1 MAWLAKNTLT
11 PSDKLSNDMLNS
23 LANDDRNWGGNVNG
37 GGYALS
43 NVVLQQTSPVP
54 IASGPAGSSCIQLNQ
69 GALQR
74 WTVCKDSSPEST
86 GNAGSNFAI
95 ARYSD
100 AGAFIDSP
108 FTINRAGGYI
118 TLGVQLW
125 NGAVNGG
132 GFQLANIGSLGVGTA
147 APIGTAQIAAD
158 ATRQLYLTSSS
169 APGAKQ
175 MRLGYDVTTNAG
187 VIEAWLSSASAPM
200 LLNPSGIVG
209 VGAATAPAYL
219 LHVNTTS
226 RYGAPTITYHSPEA
240 MFGMDVTGNAELAF
254 GWLGAA
260 PFGYWIWASA

>member
-1 MAWLAKNTLT
+1 MPWLAKNTLT

-43 NVVLQQTSPVP
+43 NVVLQQTSPFP

-132 GFQLANIGSLGVGTA
+132 GFGMINIASIGVGISAPA
-147 APIGTAQIAAD
+147 AAVQVAAD
-158 ATRQLYLTSSS
+158 APRQLYLTSST
-169 APGAKQ
+169 APAAKQ
-175 MRLGYDVTTNAG
+175 MRIGYDVTNNTG
-187 VIEAWLSSASAPM
+187 VVEAFNTSPCAL
-200 LLNPSGIVG
+200 LLNPNAANVGIG
-209 VGAATAPAYL
+209 PPLPNYP

-226 RYGAPTITYHSPEA
+226 PLWNA
-240 MFGMDVTGNAELAF
+240 NAELSLARSRIS
-254 GWLGAA
+254 G
-260 PFGYWIWASA
+260 SM